1 MSIAVPEL
9 PRRVQ
14 ASSLLHGSDVDF
26 VINAYLALQRQ
37 WPDSGGYAHYV
48 FTLRQPGA
56 SRATVLREIAASDN
70 ARRCGVEFVDDLPQ
84 DHSFRPEDH
93 DRGHF
98 TQLSMSLRL
107 ARTAGDLEQLRQS
120 LASLTTERLAA
131 GVELIAQR
139 QQAHQAV
146 IESRLSTLESA
157 LERGTSADA
166 SPANAPAEPSSWVH
180 LARRQMA
187 VEAELDATRQAVQSL
202 AQELAQELAQ
212 VRRAMDHLQLYATVE
227 LKRQV
232 ADYVNALTDAQRA
245 PFVSI
250 PAATTTRRAA
260 RAALVVDRAGSRQ
273 KAERG

>member
-14 ASSLLHGSDVDF
+14 ASALLHGSDVDF

-48 FTLRQPGA
+48 FTLSQPGA

-70 ARRCGVEFVDDLPQ
+70 ARRCGVEFVDDLPE

-98 TQLSMSLRL
+98 TQLSMALRL

-120 LASLTTERLAA
+120 LASLTTDRLAT

-139 QQAHQAV
+139 QQANQAM

-157 LERGTSADA
+157 LGRGMSADA
-166 SPANAPAEPSSWVH
+166 SPASAPAEASSWVH

-187 VEAELDATRQAVQSL
+187 VEAELDATRQAVQCL
-202 AQELAQELAQ
+202 AQEMAQ
-212 VRRAMDHLQLYATVE
+212 VRRAMDHLHLYATVD

-232 ADYVNALTDAQRA
+232 ADYVNALTEAQRA

-260 RAALVVDRAGSRQ
+260 RAALMVDRTGSRQ

>member
-14 ASSLLHGSDVDF
+14 ASSLLHGSNVDF

-48 FTLRQPGA
+48 FMLGQPGA
-56 SRATVLREIAASDN
+56 SRAAVLREIAASDN

-84 DHSFRPEDH
+84 DHHFHPEDH

-98 TQLSMSLRL
+98 TQLSLSLRV
-107 ARTAGDLEQLRQS
+107 ARTAADLEQLRQS
-120 LASLTTERLAA
+120 LSSLTTERLAA
-131 GVELIAQR
+131 GVEVIAQR

-146 IESRLSTLESA
+146 LESRLRTLEDA
-157 LERGTSADA
+157 VAERDTSAAPSPGPA
-166 SPANAPAEPSSWVH
+166 STEGSSWVH

-187 VEAELDATRQAVQSL
+187 VEAELGATRQAVQSL
-202 AQELAQELAQ
+202 GQELAQL
-212 VRRAMDHLQLYATVE
+212 RHAMDQLHLYATVD

-232 ADYVNALTDAQRA
+232 ADYVNALTDAQRT
-245 PFVSI
+245 PLVSM
-250 PAATTTRRAA
+250 PPVATTRRAS
-260 RAALVVDRAGSRQ
+260 RAAPAVDRAGSRPR
-273 KAERG
+273 AERG